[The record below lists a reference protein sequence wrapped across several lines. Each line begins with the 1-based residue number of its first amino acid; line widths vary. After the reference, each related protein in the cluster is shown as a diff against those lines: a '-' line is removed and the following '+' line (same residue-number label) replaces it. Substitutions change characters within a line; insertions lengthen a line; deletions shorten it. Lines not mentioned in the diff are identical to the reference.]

1 MAVDFDEQQLT
12 ENDIVIDIRIAGYS
26 AQPVFDAA
34 HAPTAGAAASV
45 PAAKLES
52 PTKKLEATAHAMKR
66 RLITSFVFWIPL
78 FYIGMG
84 HMIGLPVPAVFA
96 DSTHSMTLAL
106 TELVLTL
113 PILYVNRAYFINGF
127 KSLAHG
133 APTMDA
139 LIAVGA
145 TASVAWSLYAMF
157 LMAESLAT
165 GDVHTAH
172 EVAMNNLYFE
182 SAGNHPHP
190 GHRGQISRNAQ
201 QVQDRR
207 RHREAHRPRAQAGNH
222 RA

>member
-1 MAVDFDEQQLT
+1 MNAVD
-12 ENDIVIDIRIAGYS
+12 RAGYS

-106 TELVLTL
+106 TELVADAPHPLCEPRLFHQWIQVAGARAL
-113 PILYVNRAYFINGF
+113 PPWMP
-127 KSLAHG
+127 SS
-133 APTMDA
+133 P
-139 LIAVGA
+139 VGA

-157 LMAESLAT
+157 LM
-165 GDVHTAH
+165 G
-172 EVAMNNLYFE
+172 
-182 SAGNHPHP
+182 
-190 GHRGQISRNAQ
+190 
-201 QVQDRR
+201 
-207 RHREAHRPRAQAGNH
+207 
-222 RA
+222 